1 MEIKPG
7 KLNMTVN
14 EKKKEE
20 GKKRLTVFPAWFL
33 QRGLESFCCCAL
45 ESLTRF
51 RIGSGNVSE
60 TLEIVLQMAYLTIE
74 GLDVGLPKPSRGAS
88 GWGAAPRVA
97 LVISSPSH
105 T

>member
-1 MEIKPG
+1 
-7 KLNMTVN
+7 MTVN

-60 TLEIVLQMAYLTIE
+60 TLEMVLQMAYLTIE

-88 GWGAAPRVA
+88 GCGVAPRVA

>member
-1 MEIKPG
+1 
-7 KLNMTVN
+7 MTVN

-60 TLEIVLQMAYLTIE
+60 TLEMVLQMAYLTIE

-88 GWGAAPRVA
+88 GWGVAPRVA

>member
-1 MEIKPG
+1 
-7 KLNMTVN
+7 MTVN